1 MTDSTAAKDGSVK
14 PGVVPNQEHLLFIE
28 YNTVSEKTIFWEEK
42 WGIFLVHPS
51 TLALRNKRTIQN
63 SIIWKRF
70 SLVRDRLLCLD
81 ATVCAKVE

>member
-42 WGIFLVHPS
+42 
-51 TLALRNKRTIQN
+51 
-63 SIIWKRF
+63 
-70 SLVRDRLLCLD
+70 
-81 ATVCAKVE
+81 